1 MNIMKRIV
9 VHTFL
14 EIDGIEHTDFV
25 TVIRKKLSALD
36 DKAAFR
42 KHFVKIKM
50 GENLAFFVLFSIHI
64 SNSCQYKHEESP
76 KGTVFGIPSGVFNCN
91 FFFRILSSIFNLTIK
106 YLT

>member
-25 TVIRKKLSALD
+25 TVIRKELSALD

-42 KHFVKIKM
+42 RDFVKTKT
-50 GENLAFFVLFSIHI
+50 GNNALFF
-64 SNSCQYKHEESP
+64 NPKTQYSW
-76 KGTVFGIPSGVFNCN
+76 F
-91 FFFRILSSIFNLTIK
+91 LQ
-106 YLT
+106 Y